1 MTNPLESFSTALSEN
16 IAEVSRSIVLIQGR
30 HSSSTGIHW
39 RQGLIVTSCEAINP
53 SDSLHLVLPSGQ
65 TGQTEILGSDTTTD
79 IAILSL
85 PDGIELPTAP
95 LGDSQS
101 LALGQLVSTVGQSA
115 LNSTLNSDRGGDR
128 TRGRGRGGRGR
139 RSSVNQGVDQADRSA
154 EQAAAP
160 SDENTQQPTATF
172 ASVGIVSQI
181 SGPWRSQSGGQLD
194 QRIAVSLN
202 LRRGSAG
209 CPLINASGQVV
220 GFNTFGPRR
229 SVLTI
234 PATTVNRVVDQLQQ
248 RGKIS
253 RGYLGLGMQMVAL
266 PENVQQQHE
275 LTQPAGIMV
284 ISVESDSA
292 ADQAGM
298 VLGDMMIAIDDMPL
312 ESLRQMQALLNPQSV
327 GQTMSVRLLRGGQMQ
342 TVAVTVGER

>member
-1 MTNPLESFSTALSEN
+1 PE
-16 IAEVSRSIVLIQGR
+16 
-30 HSSSTGIHW
+30 
-39 RQGLIVTSCEAINP
+39 
-53 SDSLHLVLPSGQ
+53 
-65 TGQTEILGSDTTTD
+65 
-79 IAILSL
+79 
-85 PDGIELPTAP
+85 GIELPTAT

-115 LNSTLNSDRGGDR
+115 LNSTLNSNRGGDR
-128 TRGRGRGGRGR
+128 GRGR
-139 RSSVNQGVDQADRSA
+139 RSSVNQGVDQADLV

-160 SDENTQQPTATF
+160 SDENTQQPTTTF

-292 ADQAGM
+292 ANQAGM